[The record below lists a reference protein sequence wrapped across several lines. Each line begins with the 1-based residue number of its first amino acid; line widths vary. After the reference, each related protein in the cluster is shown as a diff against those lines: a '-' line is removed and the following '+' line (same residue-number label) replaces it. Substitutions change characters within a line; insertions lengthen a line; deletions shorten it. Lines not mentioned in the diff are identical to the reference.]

1 MVIQKA
7 QSKRVRKSTKK
18 KAKLTIQEKEL
29 LARFKEIDQEIHT
42 LGGIAALLGWDKQTI
57 IPNKAHAD
65 RAEHSSYISS
75 KIHEIMVSSKL
86 RQTVNKLTKEA
97 TLKKLKKTEQT
108 LLLHFKK
115 EIKKSCKL
123 PAEFVKEFSRL
134 CSASYSHWVK
144 AREKQDFKLFAPYLQ
159 KLMNMRMQEAHYI
172 DPKANPYNIIVDDF
186 EEGMT
191 QELIDPVFAE
201 LRDGILALLQQ
212 IKRSK
217 KYKGQKNI
225 LKKISF
231 PADKQLE
238 ISKQIIHTILQEDA
252 RYHVA
257 ESVHPFTTRIS
268 FDDVRLTT
276 AVRKGL
282 PLFSFTGAAHE
293 AGHALYEMGMS
304 EKLKH
309 TGLRDAPS
317 FGLHESQSRL
327 WENQIMRGEEY
338 WKYFYPKYQKQFPQ
352 LKKVKFKDFFFAMN
366 QVKPS
371 LIRIE
376 CDELTYCMHVII
388 RYEIEKQIFQGT
400 VKAKD
405 LKDLW
410 NKKYKEYLGVTP
422 KHDTEGILQDVHWV
436 EGMFGYFPT
445 YALGTL
451 YSAMLYEKM
460 QEEIPT
466 LHKELRKGNV
476 ELVRSWLK
484 EKVHKY
490 GREMTAE
497 EIIFKATGKHLTA
510 RPFLDYLK
518 KKYYALYELNG

>member
-1 MVIQKA
+1 MILRKKKDLVDKTNKSLWYSLEVDFKNLTGDEFEKLLGELYQRQGYHVTKSVPGADNGIDLMATRGNTSVIIQAKNWKGKVSNGDILKTSGARLMYNANYAMVITSSHFTDSAKNVIENSPRIRGMEIESLQK
-7 QSKRVRKSTKK
+7 KVR
-18 KAKLTIQEKEL
+18 E
-29 LARFKEIDQEIHT
+29 
-42 LGGIAALLGWDKQTI
+42 
-57 IPNKAHAD
+57 
-65 RAEHSSYISS
+65 Y
-75 KIHEIMVSSKL
+75 
-86 RQTVNKLTKEA
+86 
-97 TLKKLKKTEQT
+97 
-108 LLLHFKK
+108 FKK

-268 FDDVRLTT
+268 FNDVRLTT

-317 FGLHESQSRL
+317 FGLHES
-327 WENQIMRGEEY
+327 
-338 WKYFYPKYQKQFPQ
+338 
-352 LKKVKFKDFFFAMN
+352 
-366 QVKPS
+366 
-371 LIRIE
+371 
-376 CDELTYCMHVII
+376 
-388 RYEIEKQIFQGT
+388 
-400 VKAKD
+400 
-405 LKDLW
+405 
-410 NKKYKEYLGVTP
+410 
-422 KHDTEGILQDVHWV
+422 
-436 EGMFGYFPT
+436 
-445 YALGTL
+445 
-451 YSAMLYEKM
+451 
-460 QEEIPT
+460 
-466 LHKELRKGNV
+466 
-476 ELVRSWLK
+476 
-484 EKVHKY
+484 
-490 GREMTAE
+490 
-497 EIIFKATGKHLTA
+497 
-510 RPFLDYLK
+510 
-518 KKYYALYELNG
+518 